1 MNEGV
6 RTCETVMLLVVSVPV
21 LSEQMTS
28 AHPRASTVGSLRT
41 TALRLAIRITPKARV
56 TVTTIGRPWKKVV
69 KVRQCRK
76 EVVPSGQK
84 GKQSW
89 GNELDHCKF
98 PVRFGNLNLATLPT
112 NLRDGG
118 HGEADTDVEHV

>member
-1 MNEGV
+1 MICLEAQRFFKLTVKMNDGV

-56 TVTTIGRPWKKVV
+56 TVTTMGRPWNMQRAV
-69 KVRQCRK
+69 
-76 EVVPSGQK
+76 
-84 GKQSW
+84 
-89 GNELDHCKF
+89 
-98 PVRFGNLNLATLPT
+98 LPYFSF
-112 NLRDGG
+112 
-118 HGEADTDVEHV
+118 